1 MVAKQTTL
9 SPKRRSPAPLDRAKL
24 EELALAYLA
33 RFATSS
39 AKLEAYLRRKI
50 RERGVAEGAEP
61 LDVASLVERMVEL
74 RYVDDA
80 AFARTRASGLLR
92 KGYGARR
99 VDQTLR
105 AAGIDEELRE
115 DAAPGEAAARRA
127 ALALA
132 RKHGF
137 GPFGAPAEESE
148 GLDRAKR
155 EKQIAAM
162 IRAGHGF
169 DAARALVDAASV
181 EDAADWVQEA
191 EEWD

>member
-24 EELALAYLA
+24 EELALTYLA

-61 LDVASLVERMVEL
+61 LDVASLVERMIEL

-99 VDQTLR
+99 VDQALR

-115 DAAPGEAAARRA
+115 DAAPEEATARRA

-132 RKHGF
+132 RKRGF
-137 GPFGAPAEESE
+137 GPFGALAEDGA

-181 EDAADWVQEA
+181 EDAENWACEA

>member
-9 SPKRRSPAPLDRAKL
+9 SRKRRTPAPLDRAKL
-24 EELALAYLA
+24 EELALTYLA
-33 RFATSS
+33 LFATSS
-39 AKLEAYLRRKI
+39 AKLEAYLQRKI

-99 VDQTLR
+99 VDQALR
-105 AAGIDEELRE
+105 AAGIDQELRE
-115 DAAPGEAAARRA
+115 DAAPEEAAARRA

-132 RKHGF
+132 RKRGF
-137 GPFGAPAEESE
+137 GPFGAFGDKSE

-181 EDAADWVQEA
+181 EAAENWA
-191 EEWD
+191 GEEEEGD